1 MGWSNHRRVAGAFVS
16 AKRARRVPSRLP
28 AGRACTRGA
37 CFGCLGR
44 APMSLAPPLCTTC
57 TAAGAASSG
66 GRGRASSAAACPSF
80 GCRTPTSSCLFMRP
94 PWPAARVRTRA
105 AEALSMRLCW
115 WMKGAGGK
123 FLPPIQTGTGLSRRS
138 PLVFRPLISRPARFS
153 PRRERSVDR
162 PSKNTVVVRLRP
174 PIHVP

>member
-1 MGWSNHRRVAGAFVS
+1 M
-16 AKRARRVPSRLP
+16 RAESHAALP
-28 AGRACTRGA
+28 
-37 CFGCLGR
+37 L
-44 APMSLAPPLCTTC
+44 

-80 GCRTPTSSCLFMRP
+80 ACRTPASSCLFMRP

-105 AEALSMRLCW
+105 AEALSMRLWW

-123 FLPPIQTGTGLSRRS
+123 FHPPIQTGTGLSPRGFVRYAGV
-138 PLVFRPLISRPARFS
+138 PLDFS
-153 PRRERSVDR
+153 PRRERSVDGR